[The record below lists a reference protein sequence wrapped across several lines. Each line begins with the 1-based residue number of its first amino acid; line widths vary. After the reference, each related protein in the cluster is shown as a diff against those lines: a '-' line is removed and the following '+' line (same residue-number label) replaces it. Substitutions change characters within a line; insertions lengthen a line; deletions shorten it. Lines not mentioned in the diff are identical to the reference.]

1 MKSPIKARP
10 VKLTAVFLAA
20 AFQLFLAGCARRIDY
35 DLPEK
40 QIEFHTATFVNPAD
54 PDDTCQSIEYN
65 GRTYIWYG
73 TIKNKIGGDDVGKC
87 LGYIVQDGV
96 VMKDS
101 RIFLLNADPDANYL
115 VRISTGGVMEQPDF
129 FRALDSKGKIIS
141 TPQYIESLGSSYWE

>member
-1 MKSPIKARP
+1 MKSRIG
-10 VKLTAVFLAA
+10 TAFWVVA
-20 AFQLFLAGCARRIDY
+20 AFLPLILAGCGRGIDY
-35 DLPEK
+35 DLPATPV
-40 QIEFHTATFVNPAD
+40 EFHSGTFVNPAD
-54 PDDTCQSIEYN
+54 PDDACQAIEYN

-73 TIKNKIGGDDVGKC
+73 TIKNKIGGDDVGKY

-129 FRALDSKGKIIS
+129 FRALDSKGKTIS
-141 TPQYIESLGSSYWE
+141 TPPYIESLNSSYWE